1 MALLG
6 HVCLVL
12 ALIVCAYGIVVSIHG
27 ARSGRAEF
35 SLAGRRSV
43 YTLAALLTLAMAVLE
58 VAFLSNNFAF
68 NTVAE
73 TSSRTTPFLYRAA
86 AVWSSQEGSL
96 LLWAWLLSLWSSL
109 VLLLTRARIRE
120 IASYATAILL
130 GFGGFFVGLMV
141 FYADPFVTTNP
152 APPEGAGLDPLLR
165 FPTMMIHPPMLY
177 SGYTLCTVPL
187 AFAMGAL
194 ISRRRAGG
202 ASGTP
207 DRSASQ
213 GRGSGGGRDP
223 MPPLDNEWIAVV
235 RRFAL
240 AAWLFLGIG
249 ILLGASWSF
258 SELGWGG
265 YWGWD
270 AVENASL
277 LPWLTATAFLHS
289 LMIQERRGMLKVWNV
304 SLALATGTLA
314 IMGTFMVR
322 SGILDSIHA
331 FGGATLGVPFLL
343 LIALLLVGS
352 IYLVVS
358 RRSALSSTHRLD
370 SLLSRE
376 AIFLFNNLVLVGL
389 AFVIFWGTWFPKISE
404 ALTGQAASVGPPWF
418 DRYTVPLALILV
430 LLSGIGPVIAWRRA
444 TPSGVLRNLAAPLAA
459 ALITLVALLAA
470 GITQKPTALAMFCCA
485 AFVLGSVAQELWR
498 GARVRRGASGEMPP
512 VALLS
517 LIRRNRRRYGGYIVH
532 VGMAVLF
539 VGVAASSSF
548 QHVSQLSSFSPGQTA
563 RVGSYTVHYVRP
575 TATITPRYDPTHT
588 GSTLNLGAVLR
599 VYKHGHYV
607 TTLRPSEDFYES
619 EEESQGSVG
628 HLIGGQAVS
637 SVGISASL
645 TRDIWSAIAPEIE
658 TPRLKRIISVGNKT
672 IPFSR
677 PDEGLF
683 VIDFFAHEY
692 LRHTP
697 PAQFH
702 LLVSPLVMWVWI
714 GGLIVFG
721 GGLLALSP
729 SPWGVPRRVSLRA
742 RSRRASR
749 PVPGGAAPAGAGGQ
763 VLAGGSAFAGGPAG
777 GGRRAFAEGPAGD
790 PGGGGPAPAELA
802 ALERAR
808 EVKYREL
815 RDLELDYATGKLSR
829 EDYEATNAALRAE
842 ALEILDQLEP
852 PGDTAAST
860 LAEGE
865 GSVAEGEGSV
875 AEGEGSAP
883 PTEVD
888 DTQEPVGVG

>member
-6 HVCLVL
+6 HVILVL
-12 ALIVCAYGIVVSIHG
+12 ALIVCAYGIAVSVYG

-35 SLAGRRSV
+35 SVAGRRSV
-43 YTLAALLTLAMAVLE
+43 YALAGLLTVGMIVLE
-58 VAFLSNNFAF
+58 IAFLGNDFAF
-68 NTVAE
+68 NTVAD
-73 TSSRTTPFLYRAA
+73 TSSRTTPLGYRAA

-109 VLLLTRARIRE
+109 VLFLTRGRIRE
-120 IASYATAILL
+120 VASYATAILL
-130 GFGGFFVGLMV
+130 GFGGFFVSLMV
-141 FYADPFVTTNP
+141 FYANPFTTTSP
-152 APPEGAGLDPLLR
+152 APPEGEGLDPLLR

-194 ISRRRAGG
+194 IARRVDG
-202 ASGTP
+202 
-207 DRSASQ
+207 
-213 GRGSGGGRDP
+213 
-223 MPPLDNEWIAVV
+223 EWIAVV

-277 LPWLTATAFLHS
+277 LPWLTGTAFLHS

-331 FGGATLGVPFLL
+331 FGGATLGVPFLV
-343 LIALLLVGS
+343 LIAALLAGS
-352 IYLVVS
+352 LYLVIS
-358 RRSALSSTHRLD
+358 RRAGLASAHHLD

-376 AIFLFNNLVLVGL
+376 AAFLFNNLVLVGL

-404 ALTGQAASVGPPWF
+404 AVTGQAASVGGPWF

-444 TPSGVLRNLAAPLAA
+444 TLSGVLRNLAVPLAA
-459 ALITLVALLAA
+459 ALITLAALFAA

-485 AFVLGSVAQELWR
+485 AFALGSVAQELWR
-498 GARVRRGASGEMPP
+498 GTRARRAASGDAPP
-512 VALLS
+512 VALVG

-539 VGVAASSSF
+539 IGVAASSSF
-548 QHVSQLSSFSPGQTA
+548 QHISEPRSLSPGQST
-563 RVGSYTVHYVRP
+563 RVGAYTVHYVRP

-599 VYKHGHYV
+599 VTKHGRYV

-619 EEESQGSVG
+619 DQESQGSVG

-637 SVGISASL
+637 NVGIDASP

-658 TPRLKRIISVGNKT
+658 TPQLKRIIAIGNRT

-683 VIDFFAHEY
+683 VIDFLAHEY
-692 LRHTP
+692 LKHTP

-702 LLVSPLVMWVWI
+702 LLVSPLVMWIWL

-729 SPWGVPRRVSLRA
+729 SPGLLRRGVALRA
-742 RSRRASR
+742 RVRRAGRS
-749 PVPGGAAPAGAGGQ
+749 AAGQ
-763 VLAGGSAFAGGPAG
+763 PAFAA
-777 GGRRAFAEGPAGD
+777 
-790 PGGGGPAPAELA
+790 GPAPAELA
-802 ALERAR
+802 VLERAR

-829 EDYEATNAALRAE
+829 EDYEATGAALRAE
-842 ALEILDQLEP
+842 ALEVLDRLERLAGDAP
-852 PGDTAAST
+852 ADAPALPGLPEQDDRVPDEQDREEHGPAV
-860 LAEGE
+860 E
-865 GSVAEGEGSV
+865 VALHE
-875 AEGEGSAP
+875 
-883 PTEVD
+883 
-888 DTQEPVGVG
+888 